1 MSIEALRSGRVKN
14 VRQDSN
20 REFISLLAY
29 ICVDGTTLLA
39 GLIYKGISYDLQ
51 DTWLDDFDSEE
62 EVAYFAAS
70 SNGWSCD
77 SLGYQW
83 LRDIFD
89 RHTKEKARPRKR
101 RILIVDGHSSHV
113 NMKFLDLADKLRILI
128 HILPPHSTHR
138 LQPLDIGLFSPLST
152 AYSTEL
158 NKLIHESES
167 LVSIT
172 KRMFYRIFKKAFK
185 IAFTQE
191 NIEHA
196 FAKPGI
202 WPFNLENI
210 LSILRKP
217 IAQSI
222 EIDYNQLQTPKT
234 TRAIRYVHNAYIANP
249 VKSTLSLILKANI
262 HLAAQ
267 QDINNHIIHGLRNT
281 IQIEKSK
288 RQRGKRLNLLGEEDN
303 GPQFF
308 SPARIQAAREFQ
320 AQKEAMEEENKAR
333 IASKKALA
341 LVAKEK
347 AEATKKERALQ
358 RAISRENA
366 AVEKARKIIERQAI
380 LEARK
385 ARTIADKAS
394 KLASKASKGSRKAIL
409 GKRKLVDSNIDLVDS
424 PAQKRPLARS
434 TSGRAIVTPARFN

>member
-1 MSIEALRSGRVKN
+1 MSREALRSGRVKN
-14 VRQDSN
+14 ARQDGN
-20 REFISLLAY
+20 REFISLLAC
-29 ICVDGTTLLA
+29 ICADGTTLPA
-39 GLIYKGISYDLQ
+39 GLIYQGASYDLQ
-51 DTWLDDFDSEE
+51 DTWLDDFNSND

-70 SNGWSCD
+70 ANGWSCD

-89 RHTKEKARPRKR
+89 RHTKEKAGIRKR
-101 RILIVDGHSSHV
+101 RILIVDGHSSHA

-128 HILPPHSTHR
+128 HILPPHSMHR
-138 LQPLDIGLFSPLST
+138 LQPLDIGLFSSLST

-281 IQIEKSK
+281 IQIEK
-288 RQRGKRLNLLGEEDN
+288 
-303 GPQFF
+303 
-308 SPARIQAAREFQ
+308 
-320 AQKEAMEEENKAR
+320 
-333 IASKKALA
+333 
-341 LVAKEK
+341 
-347 AEATKKERALQ
+347 KKERALQ
-358 RAISRENA
+358 LAIRRETA
-366 AVEKARKIIERQAI
+366 AAEKAKRIFDRKAI
-380 LEARK
+380 QEARK
-385 ARTIADKAS
+385 ATTVVDKAS
-394 KLASKASKGSRKAIL
+394 KLASKASISSTKAIL
-409 GKRKLVDSNIDLVDS
+409 GKRKLADSNIDVVDS
-424 PAQKRPLARS
+424 PVGKRVAER
-434 TSGRAIVTPARFN
+434 TTRGRAVLKPARFMQ